1 MRGTVASTIESRQKI
16 SMLRQCLLGLLT
28 VVPSEVPEYT
38 AFCVQSNEADGYREY
53 SAKYRDDN
61 DSMRDRLWVVEVR
74 GHTRRSRHC
83 PDRRAIRTHVEDDV
97 QNLVNTQL
105 IV

>member
-1 MRGTVASTIESRQKI
+1 MSLASGNGLPAISSSVRSRSSSSEPPLHVLLVVPDVRRDAHPTAVAADQDLVRRE
-16 SMLRQCLLGLLT
+16 LLG
-28 VVPSEVPEYT
+28 
-38 AFCVQSNEADGYREY
+38 
-53 SAKYRDDN
+53 
-61 DSMRDRLWVVEVR
+61 DRLWVVEVR